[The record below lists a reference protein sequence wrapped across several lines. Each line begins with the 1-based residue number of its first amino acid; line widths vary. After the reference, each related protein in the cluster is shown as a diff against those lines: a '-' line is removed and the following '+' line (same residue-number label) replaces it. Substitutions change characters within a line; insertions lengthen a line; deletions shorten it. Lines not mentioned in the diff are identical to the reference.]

1 VWEEVPYDA
10 HVAPSTV
17 RRTTYALNSVVGGC
31 SAARHISGEGGAGMS
46 FQDRGYET
54 QLAKSAWL
62 LELADHW
69 SERDSEFAKLLRMKA
84 RQLQNAAEQGSRP
97 DQG

>member
-1 VWEEVPYDA
+1 
-10 HVAPSTV
+10 
-17 RRTTYALNSVVGGC
+17 
-31 SAARHISGEGGAGMS
+31 MS

-69 SERDSEFAKLLRMKA
+69 SERDREFAKLLRMKA
-84 RQLQNAAEQGSRP
+84 RQLQSAAEQGRRP